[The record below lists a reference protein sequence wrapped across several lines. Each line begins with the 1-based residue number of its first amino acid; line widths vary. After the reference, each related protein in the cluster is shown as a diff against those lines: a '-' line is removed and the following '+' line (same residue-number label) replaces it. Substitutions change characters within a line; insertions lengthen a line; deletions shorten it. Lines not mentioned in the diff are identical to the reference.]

1 MRFNAANA
9 PRAEGGAGCQ
19 TPARHPPPLATVGPE
34 NASGLRPL
42 QEHRLSVPTWRS
54 RSLCITA
61 AAILGAAPRL
71 AGQAPI
77 VSGDLGRRLDSA
89 VTAAEGAGFSGAVLV
104 VQRGAVLLERG
115 AGLAIESPPTP
126 YTRSTVVPIGSNT
139 KDFTKTAILQLVEA
153 GRLSL
158 EDSLGRFFPDAPAD
172 KRGITLRQLLEHTA
186 GFPIGVGP
194 DAEAIG
200 LEAWRRRLFATPLEF
215 APGTSRRYSNPGYSV
230 LAAIIEQVSGSPYE
244 RYLAEHVFA
253 PAGMRET
260 GLVQPRF
267 DPTRLAH
274 AYSAGQDR
282 GTMLDAPRDADGD
295 YWNLR
300 GNGGLVSTLDD
311 MRRFYRAILDDTTL
325 LRDAGHRRMVLR
337 TEGPTVLAGSDLV
350 SFFLYGTFP
359 GAGIEFVLASNHAAA
374 PAPRLLDA
382 LLPIVGI
389 QPPPQGPTHPTGPA
403 IAGPARRS
411 LPDTGPGRTVAAYL
425 EAYNSGDTTAMRHF
439 FTERAVAGP
448 EAPPLATRLDRYRQM
463 RENLGNLTV
472 ESATETPEGIEVR
485 ARSANGDLVTLAFL
499 LEPAAPYRMR
509 GMRVEV
515 G

>member
-1 MRFNAANA
+1 M
-9 PRAEGGAGCQ
+9 
-19 TPARHPPPLATVGPE
+19 
-34 NASGLRPL
+34 
-42 QEHRLSVPTWRS
+42 SVSMWRS
-54 RSLCITA
+54 RSLRIAA

-71 AGQAPI
+71 EGQAAV
-77 VSGDLGRRLDSA
+77 VSGELGRRLDSA

-104 VQRGAVLLERG
+104 VQRGTVLLERG

-158 EDSLGRFFPDAPAD
+158 ADSLGRFFPDAPAD
-172 KRGITLRQLLEHTA
+172 KRGITLQQLLDHTA
-186 GFPIGVGP
+186 GFPIGVGS

-200 LEAWRRRLFATPLEF
+200 LDAWRQRLFATPLEF
-215 APGTSRRYSNPGYSV
+215 APGTSRRYSNPGYGL
-230 LAAIIEQVSGSPYE
+230 LAAIIEQVSGTSYE
-244 RYLAEHVFA
+244 RYLAAHIFA

-260 GLVQPRF
+260 GLVLPHY
-267 DPTRLAH
+267 DLARLAH

-282 GTMLDAPRDADGD
+282 GTMLDVPRDADGD

-311 MRRFYRAILDDTTL
+311 MRSFYRAILDDTTL
-325 LRDAGHRRMVLR
+325 LRDAGHRRTVIR
-337 TEGPTVLAGSDLV
+337 ADGPTVLAGSDLV
-350 SFFLYGTFP
+350 SFFLYGLFP

-389 QPPPQGPTHPTGPA
+389 QPPPQGPSHPTGPA
-403 IAGPARRS
+403 IAGAARRG

-425 EAYNSGDTTAMRHF
+425 EAYNSGDTTAMRRF

-448 EAPPLATRLDRYRQM
+448 ETPPLETRLDRYRQM
-463 RENLGNLTV
+463 RENLGRLTV
-472 ESATETPEGIEVR
+472 ESASETPDGLEVR
-485 ARSANGDLVTLAFL
+485 ARAANGDLVTLAFL
-499 LEPAAPYRMR
+499 IEPAAPYRMR
-509 GMRVEV
+509 GMRVQV